1 VTLRDV
7 RWNTATAYA
16 NSPTRQ
22 AKEDRRVLSG
32 VILILAS
39 VDARLAR
46 MTEPETAYVP
56 DGEVVQIC
64 RDLIRIDTTNFGP
77 QPGPGERAAAEHVAR
92 LLDEVGI
99 PSQLFE
105 SAPNR
110 TSLIADWAPDGV
122 DRDAGRLLIH
132 GHLDVVPANA
142 EDWSVPPF
150 SGEITDGCV
159 WGRGA
164 VDMKDFDA
172 MVLSVVRARA
182 RAGAPPRR
190 PIRLAFTAD
199 EEAGS
204 GLGATW
210 LVERHPELFEGCE
223 EAIGEVGGF
232 SLTVR
237 DDLRLYLIQT
247 AEKGMAWL
255 DLIADGR
262 AGHGSFRNDDNA
274 VTELAAA
281 VARIGTYEWPH
292 KITDAQRA
300 FLEAVSEAFEIEL
313 DPDRAEETLARLGS
327 IARMVGATMSNT
339 ANPTM
344 LQAGYKH
351 NVIPGR
357 ATAAIDGRFV
367 PGGREEFFATI
378 DDLIGAK
385 VRYEI
390 ATENAAVETEFS
402 GALVDAMQACLAAE
416 DAGARAVP
424 YLMSGGTDA
433 KGWSRL
439 GIRCFGFAPLRLP
452 PDLDFVGLFHGV
464 DERVPTDSL
473 EFGARVLDRFLTRA

>member
-1 VTLRDV
+1 MS
-7 RWNTATAYA
+7 AA
-16 NSPTRQ
+16 S
-22 AKEDRRVLSG
+22 DRRN
-32 VILILAS
+32 A
-39 VDARLAR
+39 
-46 MTEPETAYVP
+46 P
-56 DGEVVQIC
+56 DGEVVQLC
-64 RDLIRIDTTNFGP
+64 QELIRIDTSNFGP
-77 QPGPGERAAAEHVAR
+77 EPGPGERAAAERVAE

-99 PSQLFE
+99 TSELYEPE
-105 SAPNR
+105 PKR
-110 TSLIADWAPDGV
+110 TSLVAHWAPEGV
-122 DRDAGRLLIH
+122 DSSLAPLLIH

-142 EDWSVPPF
+142 DDWTVPPF
-150 SGEITDGCV
+150 AGEIRDGCV

-182 RAGAPPRR
+182 RAGAAPRR
-190 PIRLAFTAD
+190 PIRLIFTAD

-204 GLGATW
+204 GLGARW
-210 LVERHPELFEGCE
+210 LVDEHRDVVEGCE

-247 AEKGMAWL
+247 AEKGLAWL
-255 DLIADGR
+255 NLIADGR

-281 VARIGTYEWPH
+281 VARIGAYEWPH

-300 FLEAVSEAFEIEL
+300 FLEAVSDAFGIDL

-344 LQAGYKH
+344 LSAGYKH

-367 PGGREEFFATI
+367 PGGEDEFYATI
-378 DDLIGAK
+378 ADLLGEK
-385 VRYEI
+385 VRYEVL
-390 ATENAAVETEFS
+390 TGQPAVETEFS
-402 GALVDAMQACLAAE
+402 GALVEAMQSCLLAE
-416 DAGARAVP
+416 DPGARAVP

-433 KGWSRL
+433 KAWDKA

-452 PDLDFVGLFHGV
+452 PDLDFVGMFHGV
-464 DERVPTDSL
+464 DERVPTESL
-473 EFGARVLDRFLTRA
+473 EFGARVLDRFLDQA